1 MNSSLPEKHSRPP
14 YDRMLKIHGQLADQ
28 AYPNCTKLAAE
39 LSTSTKTIL
48 RDVEFMRDRYNLPIE
63 FDSTKNGYY
72 YTEDVASFP
81 AITVTEGELVALL
94 IAQKAVEQYR
104 GTPLEKTLS
113 AAFEKITCQLKDVI
127 TFDAT
132 DISAGVSFRSVG
144 TTVTEVKTFEA
155 IARGLRLRRA
165 VVLEYQKLGAEK
177 PEQRLVYPYHLAC
190 IQNCWY
196 LIAHDPQKNDIRKFA
211 LPRVKLVKPQDLKF
225 IRPADFSA
233 DQYFGES
240 FGVFTGGEKITVKVQ
255 FDQFAAGLV
264 RERVWH
270 RSQELK
276 AVKGGRLLMTMQVTR
291 LEEVQTWVLG
301 WGEHARVI
309 EPKSLADEI
318 RRIAKVVARQ

>member
-1 MNSSLPEKHSRPP
+1 MEKHSRPP
-14 YDRMLKIHGQLADQ
+14 YARMLRIHAQLIEQ
-28 AYPNCTKLAAE
+28 RYPNCTKLATE
-39 LSTSTKTIL
+39 LSTSAKTIQ
-48 RDVEFMRDRYNLPIE
+48 RDMDFMRDQYTLPIE
-63 FDSTKNGYY
+63 FDASKNGYY

-81 AITVTEGELVALL
+81 SITVTEGELVTLL

-104 GTPLEKTLS
+104 GTPLEKTLC
-113 AAFEKITCQLKDVI
+113 AAFEKITCQLKDEI
-127 TFDAT
+127 TFDVS

-155 IARGLRLRRA
+155 VARGLRLRRA
-165 VVLEYQKLGAEK
+165 VVLEYQKLEAPK
-177 PEQRLVYPYHLAC
+177 PEKRTVYPYHLAC

-196 LIAHDPQKNDIRKFA
+196 LIAHDPEKNGIRKFA
-211 LPRVKLVKPQDLKF
+211 LPRIKSVKLQEQKF
-225 IRPADFSA
+225 VRPADFSA
-233 DQYFGES
+233 EKYFGDS
-240 FGVFTGGEKITVKVQ
+240 FGVFTGGETITVTVQ
-255 FDQFAAGLV
+255 FDHFAAGLV
-264 RERVWH
+264 KERAWH

-276 AVKGGRLLMTMQVTR
+276 TVKGGGLLMSMQVTR